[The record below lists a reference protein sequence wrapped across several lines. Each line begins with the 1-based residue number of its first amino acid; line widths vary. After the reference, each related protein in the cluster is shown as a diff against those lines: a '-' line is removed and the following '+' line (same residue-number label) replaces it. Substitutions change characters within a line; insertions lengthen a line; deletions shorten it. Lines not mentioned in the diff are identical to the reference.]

1 MTRKAAQELGKK
13 GGSVKSEAKAKAAK
27 ANASK
32 PRGKLVTVIA
42 YRGKDPEGKDCFG
55 ATVEKG
61 LLNVDQQFD
70 AVCLAAKNWEWVECE
85 TSAHTKRLIL

>member
-1 MTRKAAQELGKK
+1 MTSKAAQELGKK

-42 YRGKDPEGKDCFG
+42 YRGEDHKGKEYFG

-61 LLNVDQQFD
+61 LLNKDQQFD
-70 AVCLAAKNWEWVECE
+70 AACFAAKNWEWVECE
-85 TSAHTKRLIL
+85 TVAHTARLIL